1 MTLTYTD
8 LGTDLRRIELSGR
21 LDLAATNS
29 VDVKFHALVATR
41 RQLVIVDLANVDFM
55 ASLGLAMLVRAAR
68 AVRLREGN
76 MVLLAPRPNVEEV
89 LISTGLSGVLAVC
102 RDLQEAESVLRSMP
116 PMGQ

>member
-21 LDLAATNS
+21 LDLEGTNS
-29 VDVKFHALVATR
+29 VDVRFHALVVTR
-41 RQLVIVDLANVDFM
+41 RQLVIVDLTNVDFL

-76 MVLLAPRPNVEEV
+76 MVLLAPKPNVEKALTSMRLTDV
-89 LISTGLSGVLAVC
+89 LPVC
-102 RDLQEAESVLRSMP
+102 RDLPEAEAVLRTMP